1 MDAVTTVMPAGSEI
15 RASARIGWARWTR
28 AIALAILGVA
38 AAWSWLFIVSR
49 WGPADRIDILT
60 FKAGLT
66 STVHRTLLRSGQ
78 GGAGPH
84 SHSSAMISGLYA
96 TPTYFAMTEQARDAD
111 RYRPDQFAVFYV
123 FEDIHVGEL
132 APTRPHVQLR
142 LEDGRLLEP
151 VDAEILRDSFHHRAT
166 LARFAKTDAA
176 GAPLFDEQAST
187 LTLVAHDAAAHVERT
202 MQWALPIV
210 YPTGLEGTG
219 LPLPTLIALL
229 AGLLAVLSPCLLQ
242 LTVYYTFALA
252 GMSVHQNP
260 ADLGAARG
268 RIIRTAL
275 YFILG
280 FTIIFTV
287 SGALAGLAGQRLQ
300 SSGLMDSL
308 NRPLMIASG
317 VGILLL
323 GIWVGA
329 SAGAP
334 GLCRLPRMV
343 RLGSGGGP
351 WLDRLKMMFLGSAF
365 AIGCSTCFGGALFI
379 SLMIYV
385 GSTGSAAVGALALFL
400 FSAGIAI
407 PYLIAAACLSR
418 ALPLLGSL
426 QRVAAGVGTVCSVVL
441 VFFGV
446 ILITDTFHIPSDFL
460 YRVYMGL

>member
-1 MDAVTTVMPAGSEI
+1 MDATTAVISAGADIARPAP
-15 RASARIGWARWTR
+15 IGWSRWARAVVLT
-28 AIALAILGVA
+28 IIGLA
-38 AAWSWLFIVSR
+38 AAWSWLVIVSR

-66 STVHRTLLRSGQ
+66 STVHRTLLRAGQ
-78 GGAGPH
+78 GAGGH
-84 SHSSAMISGLYA
+84 SHSSSMISGLYA
-96 TPTYFAMTEQARDAD
+96 TPTYFTMTEQTADAE
-111 RYRPDQFAVFYV
+111 RYRPDRFAVFYL
-123 FEDIHVGEL
+123 FEDIHLGEL
-132 APTRPHVQLR
+132 SSTKPDLQLR
-142 LEDGRLLEP
+142 LEDGRQLLP
-151 VDAEILRDSFHHRAT
+151 VDVEVLRDSFHHRAT
-166 LARFAKTDAA
+166 LARFSKTDAA
-176 GAPLFDEQAST
+176 GLPLFDENAAT
-187 LTLVAHDAAAHVERT
+187 LTLVAHDPSAHVQQT

-210 YPTGLEGTG
+210 YPTSLEGTG

-252 GMSVHQNP
+252 GMSVHHSPTN
-260 ADLGAARG
+260 LVAARG

-280 FTIIFTV
+280 FTIIFTA
-287 SGALAGLAGQRLQ
+287 SGALAGLAGERLQ
-300 SSGLMDSL
+300 SSGIMESL
-308 NRPLMIASG
+308 NRPLMIAAG

-329 SAGAP
+329 SSGAP
-334 GLCRLPRMV
+334 GLCRLPRIAAF
-343 RLGSGGGP
+343 GSGSP

-407 PYLIAAACLSR
+407 PYLLAAVFLSR

-426 QRVAAGVGTVCSVVL
+426 QRVAAGVGTVCSIVL
-441 VFFGV
+441 VFFGA

-460 YRVYMGL
+460 YRIYLGL